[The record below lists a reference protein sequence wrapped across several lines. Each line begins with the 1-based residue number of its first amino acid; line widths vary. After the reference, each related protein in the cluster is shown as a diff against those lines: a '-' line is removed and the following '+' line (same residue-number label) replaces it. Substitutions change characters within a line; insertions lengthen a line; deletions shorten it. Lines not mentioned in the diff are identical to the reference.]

1 MQSGVLAVLVTT
13 HSAPLFGF
21 FPLFF
26 PLFPLTNPEMNI
38 IPYTMSDPCTAA
50 RDMLWWR
57 VEARWEYDPDGDR
70 KGEEQYISI
79 DMDVDH
85 SFWEKLDPLVVH
97 LDVFTTHRIAPPLP
111 SCNMFMFLKYACLC
125 DTGFRLTGAFI
136 GCLNPVC
143 FNGLYASSCAI
154 DDHVD
159 FSPLTALTHLYL
171 KKCGIEDVSGLVFPS
186 HSFHLSLSWN
196 KIRDVSGLQYM
207 PVMRSVNLSHN
218 PIDDISLLRVPVYIG
233 ELFLTHTGID
243 NVLALD
249 LSNSVVGVI
258 DLGHNHIESLNGW
271 KHDKRTWHINVD
283 NNKLT
288 DEGMMGFVPQLDKRR
303 WYVFSFKCNRGI
315 TDIYPV
321 YSKCQRAGCEFEISY
336 AECTLSELS
345 MQLIHMPLKRGCD
358 VFGQYMQ
365 MVGFMI
371 VARSAQE
378 VAGVCHA
385 PLSRFPKELCW
396 LLKAYLF

>member
-1 MQSGVLAVLVTT
+1 
-13 HSAPLFGF
+13 
-21 FPLFF
+21 
-26 PLFPLTNPEMNI
+26 MND
-38 IPYTMSDPCTAA
+38 IPYALPAPCRAPHDA
-50 RDMLWWR
+50 LWWR
-57 VEARWEYDPDGDR
+57 IEHRWEYDPDGGR
-70 KGEEQYISI
+70 KGEDQYISI

-97 LDVFTTHRIAPPLP
+97 LDVFSTHRIAPPLP

-125 DTGFRLTGAFI
+125 DTGFRLTDAFI

-143 FNGLYASSCAI
+143 FNGLYASSCVI
-154 DDHVD
+154 DDHTD
-159 FSPLTALTHLYL
+159 FSPLAALTHLYL
-171 KKCGIEDVSGLVFPS
+171 KRCGIEDVSGLVFPS
-186 HSFHLSLSWN
+186 HSFHLDLSWN

-207 PVMRSVNLSHN
+207 PVMSSVNLGHN
-218 PIDDISLLRVPVYIG
+218 PIDDISQLRLPAHVG
-233 ELFLTHTGID
+233 GLFLAQTGID
-243 NVLALD
+243 NVFALD
-249 LSNSVVGVI
+249 LSNSVVETI

-303 WYVFSFKCNRGI
+303 QYVFSFKRNGGI
-315 TDIYPV
+315 TDVYPLH
-321 YSKCQRAGCEFEISY
+321 SGCQHSGCDFKISY

-345 MQLIHMPLKRGCD
+345 TRLVLMPMECGWD
-358 VFGQYMQ
+358 AFGRYMQ

-385 PLSRFPKELCW
+385 PLSRFPKDLCRQ
-396 LLKAYLF
+396 LKAYLF